1 MGQAAENTEQRD
13 EVVLSWVAHPARRA
27 PGRTVFAI
35 VIVLGMVVLTRIG
48 LQSNLLA
55 VIALATLLVSTA
67 PFFLPTRY
75 TMTRRGMIQQ
85 RARVVRDRPWSSIRR
100 VSAGPGAMLL
110 SPYRVPS
117 WLDRHRGL
125 IVMFDGANRAEVLET
140 ARRLVADAAATA
152 TVAKPA
158 QRPLQPEMVAHTQ
171 RSGG

>member
-1 MGQAAENTEQRD
+1 M
-13 EVVLSWVAHPARRA
+13 LSWVAHPARRA

-35 VIVLGMVVLTRIG
+35 VIVLGMVVLTRVG

-117 WLDRHRGL
+117 WLERHRGL

-152 TVAKPA
+152 PVAKPA
-158 QRPLQPEMVAHTQ
+158 QRPLQPELAAHTQ
-171 RSGG
+171 RRGG

>member
-1 MGQAAENTEQRD
+1 M
-13 EVVLSWVAHPARRA
+13 
-27 PGRTVFAI
+27 FAI
-35 VIVLGMVVLTRIG
+35 VIVLGMVVLTRVG

-55 VIALATLLVSTA
+55 LIALATLLVSTA

-85 RARVVRDRPWSSIRR
+85 RARVVRDRPWSTIRR

-117 WLDRHRGL
+117 WLERHRGL

-152 TVAKPA
+152 AVAKPA
-158 QRPLQPEMVAHTQ
+158 PQSIQPDLVAHTQ